1 LSVLAKTTDRDV
13 EKFAAALDDF
23 MRAIRTARGR
33 FNRAPVKPELSASQF
48 HLLEPLAQTGEPMP
62 MCALAEAA
70 DVASPTATRMLDGL
84 VKRGLAERTRP
95 AEGDRRRVE
104 ITLTP
109 AGRKLV
115 AAKREQVAQAREEV
129 FARLSPGERA
139 AAAQLLHS
147 LATAIDDLHP

>member
-1 LSVLAKTTDRDV
+1 LSVLAKAIDRDV
-13 EKFAAALDDF
+13 EGFAAAVDDF
-23 MRAIRTARGR
+23 MRAIQTARGR
-33 FNRAPVKPELSASQF
+33 FNAIPGKPELSASQF
-48 HLLEPLAQTGEPMP
+48 HLLEPLANSGGPMA

-104 ITLTP
+104 VTLTA

-115 AAKREQVAQAREEV
+115 SAKREQIAQAREEV
-129 FARLSPGERA
+129 FRRLSPSERA

-147 LATAIDDLHP
+147 LAAAIDDLHP